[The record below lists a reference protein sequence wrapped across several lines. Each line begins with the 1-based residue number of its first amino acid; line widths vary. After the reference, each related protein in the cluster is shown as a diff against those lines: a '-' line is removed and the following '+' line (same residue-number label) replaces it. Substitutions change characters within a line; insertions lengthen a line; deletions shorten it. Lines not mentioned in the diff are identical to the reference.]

1 MFLCPRT
8 PLFVN
13 RTTDILMKFV
23 DMEEEEAEAESGVKL
38 HQFHCFEKWLGGG
51 AKSLSDT

>member
-23 DMEEEEAEAESGVKL
+23 DMDEEEEEAESGVKL